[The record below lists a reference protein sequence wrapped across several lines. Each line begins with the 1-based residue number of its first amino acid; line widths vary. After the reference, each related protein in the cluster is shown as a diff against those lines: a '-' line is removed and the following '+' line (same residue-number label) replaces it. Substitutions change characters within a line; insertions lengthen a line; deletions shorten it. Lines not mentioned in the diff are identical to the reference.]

1 MIKRLLK
8 TLLITVVFLFNV
20 SCSKLTVMIDRVTE
34 PKTEYETLEEINE
47 TAGTCLV
54 RLPVNGISDERYYMT
69 ADDIAEYDFTFNGLS
84 CCFRASKTLNK
95 DISGVRIDGDPAFVD
110 MSEDMSVNFEDK
122 NLKIGRFT
130 VKDVQYSLSFED
142 GGNLSYSDFAGILAD
157 ARDTI
162 SQIVFSEEI
171 KGLIGMYYDSYSM
184 RAHAEISLVDNSDLV
199 VDVQWSDSA
208 YEYEEWIMFVRY
220 DGERLN
226 YDDSI
231 HISVVQTYNG
241 EEAVPYDDGGSGY
254 FEIIDGRLYWTGS
267 GDPNT
272 EQCVFERS
280 AQ

>member
-1 MIKRLLK
+1 MKRLLK
-8 TLLITVVFLFNV
+8 TLLITSIFLFNV
-20 SCSKLTVMIDRVTE
+20 SCSKLTVMIDRAAN

-47 TAGTCLV
+47 MAGTCLV
-54 RLPVNGISDERYYMT
+54 RLPANGISDEKYYMA
-69 ADDIAEYDFTFNGLS
+69 ADDIAEYDFTFNGLT

-95 DISGVRIDGDPAFVD
+95 DISGVRIDGGPAFKD

-122 NLKIGRFT
+122 DLKIGRFV
-130 VKDVQYSLSFED
+130 VKDVQYSLSAKD
-142 GGNLSYSDFAGILAD
+142 NGNLSYSDFAGILAD
-157 ARDTI
+157 ARDAI

-184 RAHAEISLVDNSDLV
+184 RAHAEISLVDNNDLV
-199 VDVQWSDSA
+199 VDVQWSNSA

-220 DGERLN
+220 DGQRLI

-241 EEAVPYDDGGSGY
+241 EEAIPYDDGGSGY
-254 FEIIDGRLYWTGS
+254 FEITDGKLLWTGS

-272 EQCVFERS
+272 ENCVFERS
-280 AQ
+280 VQ